1 MSPPVLAVE
10 KLTHDF
16 PSVRALEDV
25 SLAFRGGEVHGLV
38 GENGAGKSTLM
49 NVLDGLIQPSVGR
62 VVIDGKAV
70 RLTGPADA
78 EARGIAMIHQELN
91 LVADLSVADNIFLG
105 RESTRLGLLRR
116 RRMHGAARELL
127 EALGCEVKA
136 SRRVGSLPVAQQQ
149 MVEIAKALSI
159 DARVLI
165 MDEPTATLTRREVER
180 LFALIGRL
188 RERGVAVIY
197 ISHVL
202 PEVLHVC
209 DRISVLRDGR
219 LVRTLGRDDIY
230 TPASKPGSPR
240 RPRLTERAL
249 ANMMVGRDIDQQF
262 PDRHAPGE
270 DVVLRVDGL
279 SVPGCSA
286 GVSFEL
292 HRGEI
297 LGFAGLIGAGRTETA
312 EAIVGLR
319 RGRGRMELDG
329 RRIAPR
335 SPRQAADLG
344 IAYVSEDRRSKGL
357 VMGLDVTVNT
367 TLVSLKRYARPLI
380 GKRRERAAV
389 ARQVKRLGIRVARL
403 DQLIDTL
410 SGGNQ
415 QRVAIA
421 KWLEIDPRVLIIDE
435 PTRGVDVGAR
445 AELYRLIAGLAREGL
460 ACILIASELT
470 ELLGMCHRVAVFRGG
485 RIEATLDGA
494 TATEQGVMQLAAGVR
509 DAAGARH

>member
-10 KLTHDF
+10 NLTHDF

-25 SLAFRGGEVHGLV
+25 TLGFRAGEVHGLV

-49 NVLDGLIQPSVGR
+49 NALAGLINPTAGR
-62 VVIDGKAV
+62 ILIDGRPMQLA
-70 RLTGPADA
+70 GPADA
-78 EARGIAMIHQELN
+78 QARGIAMIHQELN
-91 LVADLSVADNIFLG
+91 LVDDLTVADNIFLG
-105 RESTRLGLLRR
+105 RESTRAGLLRKR
-116 RRMHGAARELL
+116 YTRQAARDLL
-127 EALGCEVKA
+127 DALGCEV
-136 SRRVGSLPVAQQQ
+136 SPGQRVGSLSVAQQQ
-149 MVEIAKALSI
+149 MVEIAKALSVS
-159 DARVLI
+159 ARVLI
-165 MDEPTATLTRREVER
+165 MDEPTAALTRREVQR
-180 LFALIGRL
+180 LFELIDRL
-188 RERGVAVIY
+188 RRRGVAIIY

-202 PEVLHVC
+202 PEVLHIC

-219 LVRTLGRDDIY
+219 LVRALEHDDIY
-230 TPASKPGSPR
+230 APASNPDAPR
-240 RPRLTERAL
+240 RRRLTERAL

-262 PDRHAPGE
+262 PDRPAHSD

-279 SVPGCSA
+279 TVPGHSE

-312 EAIVGLR
+312 EAIAGLR
-319 RGRGRMELDG
+319 RGSGRIELDG
-329 RRIAPR
+329 KPIAPR
-335 SPRQAADLG
+335 NPRQAADLG
-344 IAYVSEDRRSKGL
+344 IAYVSEDRRRKGL
-357 VMGLDVTVNT
+357 VMGLDVGVNT

-380 GKRRERAAV
+380 SKRRERAAV

-421 KWLEIDPRVLIIDE
+421 RWLEIDPRVLIIDE

-445 AELYRLIAGLAREGL
+445 AELYRLIAGLARDGL
-460 ACILIASELT
+460 ACILIASEMT
-470 ELLGMCHRVAVFRGG
+470 ELLGMCHRIAVFRRG
-485 RIEATLDGA
+485 RIEDVLDGP
-494 TATEQGVMQLAAGVR
+494 TATEQQIMHLAAGVR
-509 DAAGARH
+509 DAAAC